1 MDRENDYLYRAS
13 AGFGRMAAWIYD
25 HRWLVLVLCILFLGG
40 GLYFASKVRFDGS
53 LDAFFHKTDPTYEY
67 YKEYQKDFGSD
78 EIAYILYK
86 APDKPYGPFDLEVMR
101 KIANLTETLEN
112 EVPFVR
118 EVTSLANVEFIEA
131 EGDFIEIHE
140 LLLDFPKTQDQLL
153 HTRDL
158 VMKKPIYIGGLIN
171 KTADHAAI
179 ILEMN
184 RTSIQPLDEIRLD
197 PKGGDGLDNLYPQVS
212 NTKIRE
218 ILSRPEY
225 KGIVFYLSG
234 DVPINAVYN
243 EVLSHESET
252 LTLITIIIVGIV
264 GMICFRMRFM
274 GIAGPLTVVILSIVL
289 TLGFMGIMNYSMGVF
304 FIMAPTLLTAIAV
317 TQSVHL
323 LSEFQIC
330 LSKGLERREAL
341 RQASELVG
349 MPCLLAAL
357 TTAAGFFAMVVSQL
371 KALSEFAV
379 FGSVGVLLAFILTF
393 TLLLCLL
400 SFGRKVINSRIQNS
414 KTSKEY
420 FKPVLNWVLNCDLK
434 HKRMIL
440 VIAGILIIFSFIG
453 ILKLK
458 VAYNFLEEFKE
469 KTEVHQTLKYA
480 EKVMGGWLSVV
491 YIFDTKNPDGIKG
504 SDVLKKLEALQTEA
518 GKNALV
524 KKTYSIVD
532 ILKDINQS
540 FHGDNPAYYKLP
552 ESRELTA
559 QYLLM
564 YEMSGGKELEDYVTS
579 DYSKT
584 ALELRVALSDS
595 YIVADLLNDMQN
607 YLDKNPVAEADV
619 KLTGIGLL
627 WVKIADYIAGSQIK
641 GYILAFCIITCMLC
655 LLFRSFKIGLLCMI
669 PNVAPV
675 ILVLAMMG
683 WAEIHLDYF
692 RIMLATIAI
701 GIAVDDTVHL
711 MTRLRREFLRCGNYV
726 KALGNSLF
734 SVGQAMIITSVV
746 LTSAFMVFLYSDMF
760 TLASFGVLL
769 AIIIFSA
776 LIADLF
782 LMPAIVLIFKPF
794 GKEFKVEEVKASS

>member
-1 MDRENDYLYRAS
+1 MDRKNDYLYRAS
-13 AGFGRMAAWIYD
+13 AGFGRMAVWIYD
-25 HRWLVLVLCILFLGG
+25 HRWLVLVLCLLFLGG
-40 GLYFASKVRFDGS
+40 GLFFASKVKFDGS
-53 LDAFFHKTDPTYEY
+53 LDAFFHKNDPTYEY

-101 KIANLTETLEN
+101 KIANLTEALEN

-140 LLLDFPKTQDQLL
+140 LLLDFPETQEQLL

-171 KTADHAAI
+171 KAADHAAI

-197 PKGGDGLDNLYPQVS
+197 PNGGDGLDNLYPQVS

-243 EVLSHESET
+243 EVLSSESET
-252 LTLITIIIVGIV
+252 LTLITFIIVGIV
-264 GMICFRMRFM
+264 GMICFRMRFL
-274 GIAGPLTVVILSIVL
+274 GIAGPLTVVIWSIVL
-289 TLGFMGIMNYSMGVF
+289 TIGFMGIMGYSMGVF

-317 TQSVHL
+317 AQSVHL

-330 LSKGLERREAL
+330 LSKGLDRRETL
-341 RQASELVG
+341 RQTVELVG
-349 MPCLLAAL
+349 LPCLLAAL
-357 TTAAGFFAMVVSQL
+357 TTAAGFFAMSVSQL

-400 SFGRKVINSRIQNS
+400 SFSRKKISSRVQS
-414 KTSKEY
+414 RKSSKEY
-420 FKPVLNWVLNCDLK
+420 IKPVLKRIIEFNLK
-434 HKRMIL
+434 HNRMIL
-440 VIAGILIIFSFIG
+440 VIAGIIMIFSFIG

-480 EKVMGGWLSVV
+480 ERVMGGWLSVI
-491 YIFDTKNPDGIKG
+491 YIFDTKHPDGIKD
-504 SDVLKKLEALQTEA
+504 SDVLKKLEALQTRAEQ
-518 GKNALV
+518 NALV

-540 FHGDNPAYYKLP
+540 FHGDDPAYYKLP

-595 YIVADLLNDMQN
+595 FIVADLLHDMQDFM
-607 YLDKNPVAEADV
+607 DKNQITEADV

-627 WVKIADYIAGSQIK
+627 WVKIADYIASSQIK
-641 GYILAFCIITCMLC
+641 GYILAFCIITCILC
-655 LLFRSFKIGLLCMI
+655 LSFRSFKIGMLCMI
-669 PNVAPV
+669 PNIAPV
-675 ILVLAMMG
+675 IFVLALMG
-683 WAEIHLDYF
+683 WKGIHLDYF

-711 MTRLRREFLRCGNYV
+711 MTRLRREFFICGDYRQ
-726 KALGNSLF
+726 ALKNGLY
-734 SVGQAMIITSVV
+734 SVGQAMTITSVV
-746 LTSAFMVFLYSDMF
+746 LVSAFMVFLYSEMF

-782 LMPAIVLIFKPF
+782 LMPAIFLVFKPF
-794 GKEFKVEEVKASS
+794 GKEFKVEEVEAN